1 MLHLISFCRAPKKAR
16 KVTQIMAVVAVSVG
30 AFIHG
35 TVVSFPAVAVPS
47 IKASNASFNASEE
60 ILLKTN
66 AVDSNNISLAYM
78 PFLVYE
84 ENLALIVSI
93 ASFGM
98 LFGSLSAGPCANFI
112 GRKWT
117 SILGTCGSLAI
128 GYSLFSGAQYIW
140 MFLLGRFMQGAGLG
154 FSTTVSTIYIMEVRR
169 LIFLHLPHFMAF
181 CVKIISIVSNI

>member
-1 MLHLISFCRAPKKAR
+1 
-16 KVTQIMAVVAVSVG
+16 MAVVAVSVG

-60 ILLKTN
+60 MLLESN
-66 AVDSNNISLAYM
+66 DNDSISLAYM

-169 LIFLHLPHFMAF
+169 LRFLHLPHFMAF